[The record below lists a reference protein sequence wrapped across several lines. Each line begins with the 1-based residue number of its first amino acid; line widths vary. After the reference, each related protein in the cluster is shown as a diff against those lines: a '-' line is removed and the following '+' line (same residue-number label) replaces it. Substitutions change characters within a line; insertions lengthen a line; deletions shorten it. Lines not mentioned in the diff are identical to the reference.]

1 LIRFLVNE
9 SRSELRRTG
18 RNVCPTLGL
27 AKKWGPC
34 LGTRAPSDAFPF
46 VSVVFT
52 PTRGVIHPS
61 FPLRGRWE
69 RTLKCDEQ
77 APSPSLVTFLN
88 SSSETRQRFGDSARA
103 EPTGVSP
110 VGLISIALCA
120 NYAAEAFASLSQNGP
135 RNSFWNCF
143 VVRPGNVR
151 EFARSGAPQE
161 RKRKIV
167 AAPPEPKGA

>member
-1 LIRFLVNE
+1 MLKTAVLNLDLNLTCE
-9 SRSELRRTG
+9 RTT
-18 RNVCPTLGL
+18 RNGCPTLGL
-27 AKKWGPC
+27 TKKWGPC

-88 SSSETRQRFGDSARA
+88 SSSETRQRFGDNARA

-110 VGLISIALCA
+110 RRIDKYRVMCELRCGGVRL
-120 NYAAEAFASLSQNGP
+120 
-135 RNSFWNCF
+135 F
-143 VVRPGNVR
+143 VPK
-151 EFARSGAPQE
+151 RSPQFTLELFRGAPRGMCE
-161 RKRKIV
+161 SSPGRPFRREENGKLW
-167 AAPPEPKGA
+167 PPS